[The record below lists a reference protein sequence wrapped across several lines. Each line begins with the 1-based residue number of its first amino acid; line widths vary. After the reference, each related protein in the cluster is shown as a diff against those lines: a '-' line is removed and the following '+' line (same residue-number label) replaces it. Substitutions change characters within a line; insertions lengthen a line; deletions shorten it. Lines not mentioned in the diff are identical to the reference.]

1 MRYHEIENWALAIIE
16 RVESRQP
23 IEDSRIEL
31 KASWPDD
38 PKKTARQIAGHA
50 NAARGEPI
58 LWLIGVDENAGQV
71 PGADFVEFSS
81 WYARV
86 RASFD
91 ELTPEPVSLNV
102 PVGSATVVALYFE
115 TDRAPYVVKNPQ
127 GGMVQREVPWRVA
140 TGVTSATRSQL
151 LRLLSPLQKLP
162 QVEIVGAVLVA
173 EPWENPQGETYLRWD
188 INLALFL
195 TQPAEQQTVLPSHR
209 CDITFGIAGE
219 RPVGPLSGMEF
230 RSDGSKNV
238 NATRN
243 AVLIKG
249 PGLFEIR
256 YTISSKLERV
266 SDDLFSRN
274 ASFGLTLRSVNME
287 LPISIYAELKSFSKG
302 DTNRGKWKLGHYTF
316 YK

>member
-1 MRYHEIENWALAIIE
+1 MRYHEIENWALAIID

-23 IEDSRIEL
+23 IEDSRVEL
-31 KASWPDD
+31 KANWPED
-38 PKKTARQIAGHA
+38 PKKAARQIAGHA

-58 LWLIGVDENAGQV
+58 LWLLGVDENAGQV
-71 PGADFVEFSS
+71 PGADSAEFSS

-91 ELTPEPVSLNV
+91 ELAPEPLSLNV
-102 PVGSATVVALYFE
+102 PVGGVTVVALYFE

-162 QVEIVGAVLVA
+162 QVEIVGAVLIA
-173 EPWENPQGETYLRWD
+173 KARKNQQGEIHLGWD

-238 NATRN
+238 SVSRS

-256 YTISSKLERV
+256 YRILSKLERF

-274 ASFGLTLRSVNME
+274 AGIGLTLRPVNIE
-287 LPISIYAELKSFSKG
+287 LPISIDAELKSVSEG
-302 DTNRGKWKLGHYTF
+302 DTNKGKWVSGNYEFIK
-316 YK
+316 